1 MFCPNCGTKLE
12 DGAVFCTSCGVRIA
26 QDTPTPVQP
35 EQNSPISGTRLQTTH
50 LRTPGSS
57 PRRISSRPLS
67 SPSSPTPCPA
77 VLRPRITWWSTLC

>member
-35 EQNSPISGTRLQTTH
+35 EQPADSARPTACSG
-50 LRTPGSS
+50 RTARYLAPGCK
-57 PRRISSRPLS
+57 RR
-67 SPSSPTPCPA
+67 T
-77 VLRPRITWWSTLC
+77 